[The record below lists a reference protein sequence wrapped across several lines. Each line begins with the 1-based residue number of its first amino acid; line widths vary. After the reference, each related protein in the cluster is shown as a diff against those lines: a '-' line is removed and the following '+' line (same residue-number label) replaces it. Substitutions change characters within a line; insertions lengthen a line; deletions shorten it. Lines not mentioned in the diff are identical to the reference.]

1 MTSVRKSKRHS
12 TVKKSELLAK
22 KLEERRKKKKRKA
35 EEEISPQEG
44 SSEQN
49 IETEEFFDTNEDLL
63 VFTLWLQH
71 RINY

>member
-1 MTSVRKSKRHS
+1 MSERVKGTQQLKR
-12 TVKKSELLAK
+12 VNCLPK
-22 KLEERRKKKKRKA
+22 KLEERRKKKKLKA